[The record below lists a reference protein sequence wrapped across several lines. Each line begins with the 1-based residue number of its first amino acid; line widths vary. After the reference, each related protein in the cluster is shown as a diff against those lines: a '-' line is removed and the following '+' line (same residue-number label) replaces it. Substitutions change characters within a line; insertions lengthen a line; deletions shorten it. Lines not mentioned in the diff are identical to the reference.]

1 MISAIMKA
9 NMEVSLLKIVI
20 ITGMSG
26 AGKSQAVKVFEDM
39 GYYVVDNMPPNLL
52 SKFVSLLTSA
62 EGEISDAALV
72 MDIRSGQFFDG
83 IEESIDELVAK
94 NIDFE
99 ILFLDADDDELV
111 SRFKETRRVHPLSS
125 KERLLDGI
133 EKEREILKPIKDRA
147 NYVIDTSALPL
158 RKFQEKIKSRYVTRA
173 TTDHLNINVVSF
185 GFKHGIPMD
194 ADLIFDVR
202 FIENPFYIDELRPL
216 SGQDEPVKEFVLG
229 NEITKVFLDKTY
241 DILKFLIPHYIDEG
255 KKQLIIGIGCTGGRH
270 RSVAISEE
278 ISHRLQQHG
287 FHASYTHRDC
297 DSYVVNK
304 QRI

>member
-1 MISAIMKA
+1 M
-9 NMEVSLLKIVI
+9 KIVI

-52 SKFVSLLTSA
+52 GKFVSLLTSA
-62 EGEISDAALV
+62 EGKISDAALV
-72 MDIRSGQFFDG
+72 MDIRSGRFFDG

-147 NYVIDTSALPL
+147 NYVIDTTNLAL
-158 RKFQEKIKSRYVTRA
+158 RKFQEKIKSRYVTKAA
-173 TTDHLNINVVSF
+173 TEHLNVNVVSF

-229 NEITKVFLDKTY
+229 NEITKEFLNKTY
-241 DILKFLIPHYIDEG
+241 DMLKFLIPHYIDEG
-255 KKQLIIGIGCTGGRH
+255 KKQLIVGIGCTGGRH

-278 ISHRLQQHG
+278 ITHRLQQNG
-287 FHASYTHRDC
+287 FHATFTHRDC

-304 QRI
+304 QRL